1 MAAFTAALIGLA
13 LAGGL
18 TAGKKLAGRSQSTDD
33 PNDRS
38 KSPHATLGGGDT
50 PPTPPPSLALTSGNA
65 AQAAGTAAA
74 RQRKKAGTGN
84 LLSGPLVNQPG
95 RAAAPQPK
103 TLLGY

>member
-18 TAGKKLAGRSQSTDD
+18 TAGKKLASRGQGDDASNPST
-33 PNDRS
+33 
-38 KSPHATLGGGDT
+38 SPHATLGGGDT
-50 PPTPPPSLALTSGNA
+50 PPAAPPSLALTGSNA
-65 AQAAGTAAA
+65 ATDAANVAA
-74 RQRKKAGTGN
+74 RQRKKAGAGN

-95 RAAAPQPK
+95 TAASPAPK